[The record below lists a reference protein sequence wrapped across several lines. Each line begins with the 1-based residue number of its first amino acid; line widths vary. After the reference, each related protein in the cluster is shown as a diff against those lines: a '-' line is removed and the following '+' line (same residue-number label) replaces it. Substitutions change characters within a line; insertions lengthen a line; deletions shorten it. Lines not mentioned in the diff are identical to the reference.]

1 MQIVDCGLR
10 IGQQSLCRI
19 PQSAVRNERF
29 PRMNG
34 INYFAGLDIGSTM
47 TKVVIVGDGKEFPLI
62 GPTGPEHR
70 KLANRV
76 IEEALGLAGL
86 AFADLAYIVATGY
99 GRINVPFADRQ
110 VTEITCHAKGL
121 SSLLPSARTVVD
133 IGGQDSKGI
142 RVENGKVVDFVM
154 NDKCAAG
161 TGRFLEVVADA
172 LGIPLDKM
180 GELSLAAEKTAVIGN
195 MCTVFA
201 EQEVISQLAA
211 GEPVPNLV
219 AGIHQAIAGR
229 IFSLVNKLK
238 IKPDVAITGG
248 GAKNIGL
255 VKALEARFGCAVLV
269 PREPLI
275 TGALGAALIGKET
288 YENAL
293 KAGKELAR
301 KPRQL
306 GEATFYS

>member
-1 MQIVDCGLR
+1 MT
-10 IGQQSLCRI
+10 STH
-19 PQSAVRNERF
+19 
-29 PRMNG
+29 
-34 INYFAGLDIGSTM
+34 YFAGLDIGSTM
-47 TKVVIVGDGKEFPLI
+47 TKVVIVGEGKEVHLV

-76 IEEALGLAGL
+76 MEEALGQAGI
-86 AFADLAYIVATGY
+86 AFGDLTCIVATGY
-99 GRINVPFADRQ
+99 GRINVPFADKQ

-121 SSLLPSARTVVD
+121 SSVLPSACTVVD

-142 RVENGKVVDFVM
+142 RIENGKVVDFVM

-161 TGRFLEVVADA
+161 TGRFLEVVAEA
-172 LGIPLDKM
+172 LGVPLDKL
-180 GELSLAAEKTAVIGN
+180 GELSLAAEKPAVIGN

-201 EQEVISQLAA
+201 EQEVISQLAL

-229 IFSLVNKLK
+229 IFSLANKLK
-238 IKPDVAITGG
+238 IKLDIAITGG

-275 TGALGAALIGKET
+275 TGALGAALIGQEM
-288 YENAL
+288 YERAVE
-293 KAGKELAR
+293 AGKELVR

-306 GEATFYS
+306 SETTFYS

>member
-1 MQIVDCGLR
+1 MKIR
-10 IGQQSLCRI
+10 
-19 PQSAVRNERF
+19 ANK
-29 PRMNG
+29 NH
-34 INYFAGLDIGSTM
+34 FAGVDIGSTM
-47 TKVVIVGDGKEFPLI
+47 TKVVIVSGDQETALI

-76 IEEALGLAGL
+76 MQQALDQAGI
-86 AFADLAYIVATGY
+86 AISDVSYIIATGY

-142 RVENGKVVDFVM
+142 RIENGKIVDFVM

-161 TGRFLEVVADA
+161 TGRFLEIIAEA
-172 LGIPLDKM
+172 LGVPLEKL
-180 GELSLAAEKTAVIGN
+180 GEVSLAAEKPAVIGN

-201 EQEVISQLAA
+201 EQEVTSQLAC
-211 GEPVPNLV
+211 GESVPNLV

-229 IFSLVNKLK
+229 IFALVSKLK
-238 IKPDVAITGG
+238 IKQDVAITGG

-255 VKALEARFGCAVLV
+255 IKALEAKFGYPVLV
-269 PREPLI
+269 PEEPLL
-275 TGALGAALIGKET
+275 TGALGAALVGREMF
-288 YENAL
+288 ENA
-293 KAGKELAR
+293 GKTGGTLAT

-306 GEATFYS
+306 GEVGIF